1 MNCSDFNRVEHRQ
14 AKSPREL
21 RGAIV
26 HFSIYDHQEVCL
38 SSLLFCDI
46 IGAEVRGIV
55 TMIPAAVRQDS
66 DALAVFAA
74 LADHL
79 PGDYLI
85 VGPHAS
91 YIYHH
96 RLMPISKMIDL
107 RVRSRD
113 LSSWQAALVPPWVV
127 LTQIPTHAQVRSAA
141 RLARLEPTLVDT
153 PYRRRRVING
163 LNFIAPEDWTV
174 ELLAR
179 ASTQIVLSECAALL
193 IAQRATLD
201 WEYLAKRTGALGLG
215 ARLRGMVRVIN
226 REAGRPLLPLETI
239 IRCSAPKSSRAA
251 RELRQLT
258 AYLPPALRASH
269 RPSIAP
275 ATVAD
280 VLRGLQAR
288 WKVLDAR

>member
-1 MNCSDFNRVEHRQ
+1 
-14 AKSPREL
+14 
-21 RGAIV
+21 
-26 HFSIYDHQEVCL
+26 
-38 SSLLFCDI
+38 
-46 IGAEVRGIV
+46 
-55 TMIPAAVRQDS
+55 MIPTAVRQDS
-66 DALAVFAA
+66 DALAAFAA
-74 LADHL
+74 LADRL

-85 VGPHAS
+85 VGAHAG

-96 RLMPISKMIDL
+96 WLMPISKMIDL

-113 LSSWQAALVPPWVV
+113 LAAWQTALVPPWTV
-127 LTQIPTHAQVRSAA
+127 LTQIPTLAQVRSAA

-153 PYRRRRVING
+153 PYRRHRVING

-179 ASTQIVLSECAALL
+179 ASTQISLSECAALL

-201 WEYLAKRTGALGLG
+201 WEYLAKHAGALGLT
-215 ARLRGMVRVIN
+215 ARLRGIVKTIN
-226 REAGRPLLPLETI
+226 REAGQPLLPLDRI
-239 IRCSAPKSSRAA
+239 IRSSAPKSSRAA

-258 AYLPPALRASH
+258 AYLPPMLRSSH

-280 VLRGLQAR
+280 VLRGLQVR